1 MDDRFSHRRYL
12 VRRKIFKLLG
22 EAFHIYDEA
31 GNVVLYSK
39 QKAFRLREDI
49 RLYDNES
56 MDTELVTIAAR
67 NIIDFGAAYEVVD
80 AVTGDRLGTFKR
92 KGFSSILR
100 DSWIVMD
107 AEGNDIGSIQEDN
120 MALAL
125 FRRFASSLVPQ
136 TFAVQVHGQPV
147 CTYSQRFNPFIFK
160 IDVVLG
166 PADAPAFNARMA
178 IAGAVLLCAIEQ
190 RQD

>member
-1 MDDRFSHRRYL
+1 MDDRFAHRRYL
-12 VRRKIFKLLG
+12 VRKKVFKLLG

-49 RLYDNES
+49 RLYDNEA
-56 MDTELVTIAAR
+56 MTTELLTISAR
-67 NIIDFGAAYEVVD
+67 QIIDFSAAYDVVD
-80 AVTGDRLGTFKR
+80 SATGERLGTFKR

-100 DSWIVMD
+100 DSWKIMD
-107 AEGNDIGSIQEDN
+107 AAGRDIGTIEEDN

-125 FRRFASSLVPQ
+125 FRRFASNLIPQ
-136 TFAVQVHGQPV
+136 GFTVNVDGQPV
-147 CTYSQRFNPFIFK
+147 CSYNQRFNPFIHK
-160 IDVVLG
+160 IEVVLG